1 VGAGLVGLDCREA
14 LVFRRGLVLMVHCQG
29 AVWYKRLVVGERLR
43 RWRRD
48 VVITA
53 VLVCSTLG
61 LWDLVT
67 ARRALREG
75 TPTSGRPAMV
85 VVVHGVG
92 GRV

>member
-1 VGAGLVGLDCREA
+1 MGLDCGEA
-14 LVFRRGLVLMVHCQG
+14 FVLRRGLVLVVYCQG

-48 VVITA
+48 AVITA

-61 LWDLVT
+61 LWDLVA
-67 ARRALREG
+67 ARRALRKG
-75 TPTSGRPAMV
+75 MPTSGRPAMV

-92 GRV
+92 GRVQ